1 LQENGEQPA
10 GTSATTCNN
19 TRRPGTITADIVHLV
34 NVKAPG
40 KRCVRGVEQKQG
52 LSGWWTEDVHAEPKV
67 GIVAKFRFG
76 ADGGCDME
84 ILALQ
89 RDSQVCWRCVTHL
102 SGDEWIGTELSFEL
116 RAKDGGTDLVFV
128 TGAGRRRPTFCATAA
143 SGGRFISSV

>member
-1 LQENGEQPA
+1 
-10 GTSATTCNN
+10 
-19 TRRPGTITADIVHLV
+19 VHLV

-67 GIVAKFRFG
+67 EIVAKFRFG

-89 RDSQVCWRCVTHL
+89 RDRQVCWRCVTHL

-116 RAKDGGTDLVFV
+116 RAKDGGTDPRLCHRRWSEATDFLRYCSVRWALYLVSLTDFV
-128 TGAGRRRPTFCATAA
+128 ETGTGNSWPRDIQ
-143 SGGRFISSV
+143 S